1 MPKVGPPGYQPC
13 LCLTSRPWA
22 LGCMQA
28 GSEKRSDPLRVF
40 APVAVNDN
48 GIQVSKTFALQ
59 QCQQCLVCVPVHGHG
74 KMQVGGNWGWPM
86 EARLFIHSQVLCHV
100 TGSAA
105 CGCGCETQEAV
116 HAHVLP

>member
-1 MPKVGPPGYQPC
+1 MPKVGSPGPQPC
-13 LCLTSRPWA
+13 LCLTSRPRA

-59 QCQQCLVCVPVHGHG
+59 QCQQCLTRSGRHG
-74 KMQVGGNWGWPM
+74 Q
-86 EARLFIHSQVLCHV
+86 
-100 TGSAA
+100 
-105 CGCGCETQEAV
+105 
-116 HAHVLP
+116 